1 MAAGSFFSSP
11 SDARKTFRESRS
23 AGLLY
28 FSFLKDVVVVVVV
41 VVVDVWLTGW
51 ISLLPK

>member
-11 SDARKTFRESRS
+11 FDARKTFRESRS

-28 FSFLKDVVVVVVV
+28 FSFLKDVVVV
-41 VVVDVWLTGW
+41 DVWLTGW
-51 ISLLPK
+51 TSLLPK

>member
-41 VVVDVWLTGW
+41 VDVWLTGW